1 MSSITQAGKTATVRS
16 PLPSVGQDWP
26 LLAIA
31 SALLGLGL
39 LMVASASMPL
49 GDRLQAAPFY
59 YFERQALYLLLGI
72 GAGFGM
78 LKVPMRFW
86 EERGF
91 AWMGLGLL
99 LLVVVLIPGLGRVV
113 NGSSRWLDLR
123 LIRVQASEPARLLL
137 LMYLAGYVVRRSDEL
152 RTQLMGS
159 IKPMFVLALASL
171 LLLLEPDFG
180 SAVVL
185 VATAMAMMYL
195 AGVRLAPFVV
205 LFALC
210 LCAMILLVWTSPYR
224 MERLT
229 GFMDPWSDPF
239 DTGFQLTQSLI
250 AIGSG
255 HWFGLGLGESIQKMY
270 YLPEAHT
277 DFLFA
282 ILAEELG
289 FVGTAVVV
297 LLYLGLVWR
306 AMVIASRAA
315 ALQQWFSAYLAYGIG
330 IWLGLQAFINMG
342 VNMGALPTKGLTLP
356 MMSYGGSS
364 LVSVCLMLAL
374 LLRVDQESRVPQQ
387 SGGRA

>member
-1 MSSITQAGKTATVRS
+1 MSSISQVGKSIVDRTNQQAY
-16 PLPSVGQDWP
+16 DWP

-31 SALLGLGL
+31 GALLALGL

-49 GDRLQAAPFY
+49 GDRVQAAPFY
-59 YFERQALYLLLGI
+59 FFQRQGLYLLLGI
-72 GAGFGM
+72 GIGIGM
-78 LKVPMRFW
+78 LKVPMSFW
-86 EERGF
+86 EARGF

-99 LLVVVLIPGLGRVV
+99 LLLVVLIPGLGKVV

-137 LMYLAGYVVRRSDEL
+137 LMYLAGYLVRRSDEL

-159 IKPMFVLALASL
+159 IKPIFVLALASL
-171 LLLLEPDFG
+171 LLLMEPDFG

-195 AGVRLAPFVV
+195 AGVRLAPFVI

-224 MERLT
+224 LERLT
-229 GFMDPWSDPF
+229 GFLNPWSDPF

-255 HWFGLGLGESIQKMY
+255 HWFGLGLGESIQKMF

-289 FVGTAVVV
+289 FVGAAVVI

-306 AMVIASRAA
+306 AMVIANRAA
-315 ALQQWFSAYLAYGIG
+315 VMQQWFSAYLSYGIG

-342 VNMGALPTKGLTLP
+342 VNMGILPTKGLTLP

-364 LVSVCLMLAL
+364 LVSVCLMLGI
-374 LLRVDQESRVPQQ
+374 LLRVDMESRSSYKP
-387 SGGRA
+387 GENP

>member
-1 MSSITQAGKTATVRS
+1 MSSISQVGKSATATRF
-16 PLPSVGQDWP
+16 GQQAYDWP
-26 LLAIA
+26 LLVIA
-31 SALLGLGL
+31 GALLALGL

-49 GDRLQAAPFY
+49 GDRVQAAPFY
-59 YFERQALYLLLGI
+59 FFQRQGLYLLLGI
-72 GAGFGM
+72 GIGIGM

-86 EERGF
+86 EARGF

-99 LLVVVLIPGLGRVV
+99 LLLVVLIPGLGRVV

-123 LIRVQASEPARLLL
+123 LVRVQASEPARLLL
-137 LMYLAGYVVRRSDEL
+137 LMYLSGYLVRRSDEL

-171 LLLLEPDFG
+171 LLLMEPDFG

-195 AGVRLAPFVV
+195 AGVRLAPFVI

-229 GFMDPWSDPF
+229 GFLNPWSDPF

-289 FVGTAVVV
+289 FVGAAVVIV
-297 LLYLGLVWR
+297 LYLGLLWR
-306 AMVIASRAA
+306 AMVIANRAA

-364 LVSVCLMLAL
+364 LVSVCLMLGI
-374 LLRVDQESRVPQQ
+374 LLRVDLESRQADKAGEYP
-387 SGGRA
+387 

>member
-1 MSSITQAGKTATVRS
+1 MSSISQVGKSIVDRTNQQAY
-16 PLPSVGQDWP
+16 DWP

-31 SALLGLGL
+31 GALLALGL
-39 LMVASASMPL
+39 LMVTSASMPL
-49 GDRLQAAPFY
+49 GDRAHSAPFY
-59 YFERQALYLLLGI
+59 FFQHQGFYLLLGI
-72 GAGFGM
+72 IIGFGM
-78 LKVPMRFW
+78 LKVPMSFW
-86 EERGF
+86 EARGF

-99 LLVVVLIPGLGRVV
+99 LLLVVLIPGLGKVV

-137 LMYLAGYVVRRSDEL
+137 LMYLAGYLVRRSDEL

-171 LLLLEPDFG
+171 LLLMEPDFG

-195 AGVRLAPFVV
+195 AGVRLAPFVI

-229 GFMDPWSDPF
+229 GFLNPWSDPF

-255 HWFGLGLGESIQKMY
+255 HWFGLGLGESIQKMF

-289 FVGTAVVV
+289 FVGAAVVI

-306 AMVIASRAA
+306 AMVIANRAA

-342 VNMGALPTKGLTLP
+342 VNMGILPTKGLTLP

-387 SGGRA
+387 PGGRS

>member
-1 MSSITQAGKTATVRS
+1 MSSISQAGKSTTATG
-16 PLPSVGQDWP
+16 LGQQAYDWP
-26 LLAIA
+26 LLVIA
-31 SALLGLGL
+31 GTLLALGL

-49 GDRLQAAPFY
+49 GDRVQAAPFY
-59 YFERQALYLLLGI
+59 FFQRQGLYLLLGI
-72 GAGFGM
+72 GIGIGM
-78 LKVPMRFW
+78 LKVPMSFW
-86 EERGF
+86 EARGF

-99 LLVVVLIPGLGRVV
+99 LLLVVLIPGLGRVV

-137 LMYLAGYVVRRSDEL
+137 LMYLSGYLVRRSDEL

-171 LLLLEPDFG
+171 LLLMEPDFG

-195 AGVRLAPFVV
+195 AGVRLAPFVI

-229 GFMDPWSDPF
+229 GFLNPWSDPF

-255 HWFGLGLGESIQKMY
+255 HWFGLGLGESIQKMF

-289 FVGTAVVV
+289 FVGAAVVI

-306 AMVIASRAA
+306 AMVIANRAA

-364 LVSVCLMLAL
+364 LVSVCLMLGIL
-374 LLRVDQESRVPQQ
+374 VRVDLESRQADK
-387 SGGRA
+387 SGEYT

>member
-1 MSSITQAGKTATVRS
+1 
-16 PLPSVGQDWP
+16 
-26 LLAIA
+26 
-31 SALLGLGL
+31 
-39 LMVASASMPL
+39 MVASASMPL
-49 GDRLQAAPFY
+49 GDRVQAAPFY
-59 YFERQALYLLLGI
+59 FFQRQGLYLLLGI
-72 GAGFGM
+72 GIGIGM

-86 EERGF
+86 EARGF

-99 LLVVVLIPGLGRVV
+99 LLLVVLIPGLGRVV

-123 LIRVQASEPARLLL
+123 LVRVQASEPARLLL
-137 LMYLAGYVVRRSDEL
+137 LMYLSGYLVRRSDEL

-171 LLLLEPDFG
+171 LLLMEPDFG

-195 AGVRLAPFVV
+195 AGVRLAPFVI

-229 GFMDPWSDPF
+229 GFLNPWSDPF

-289 FVGTAVVV
+289 FVGAAVVIV
-297 LLYLGLVWR
+297 LYLGLLWR
-306 AMVIASRAA
+306 AMVIANRAA

-364 LVSVCLMLAL
+364 LVSVCLMLGI
-374 LLRVDQESRVPQQ
+374 LLRVDLESRQADKAGEYP
-387 SGGRA
+387 